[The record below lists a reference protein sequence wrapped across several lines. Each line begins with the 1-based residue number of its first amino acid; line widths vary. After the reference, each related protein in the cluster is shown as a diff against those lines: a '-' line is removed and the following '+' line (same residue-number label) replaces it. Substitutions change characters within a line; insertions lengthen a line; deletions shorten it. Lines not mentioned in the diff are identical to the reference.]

1 MQPLCWHKSKTSGIS
16 SYIYSVQFFIK
27 ELGPT
32 RRYELT
38 IFCRCKMCNSSD
50 SSKMLQ
56 MNGPVHDVNGSSS
69 EEEDDEESVEESELT
84 AVSLDVDFPSTKNCW
99 GSGSDVWSTC
109 CNCLDWFDTWSASW
123 ICWRS
128 VLDLN
133 STSEE
138 RSKKDGQSKEP
149 VGMMKCLCGNG
160 CCPPHACCVIGRRPC
175 LVSVTIV
182 LCSHSW

>member
-1 MQPLCWHKSKTSGIS
+1 MHLHMQADHWKWKLMTQWCKTSFSNHSANLLLAYVKI
-16 SYIYSVQFFIK
+16 IWNFIRYSVQFFIK

-38 IFCRCKMCNSSD
+38 IFCRCKMCNSS
-50 SSKMLQ
+50 KMIQ
-56 MNGPVHDVNGSSS
+56 NGPVHDVYGSSS
-69 EEEDDEESVEESELT
+69 KEEDEESVEESGRR
-84 AVSLDVDFPSTKNCW
+84 AVSLDVDFPSTKDCR

-109 CNCLDWFDTWSASW
+109 CDCLDWFDTWSASC

-149 VGMMKCLCGNG
+149 VGMMKCLL
-160 CCPPHACCVIGRRPC
+160 R
-175 LVSVTIV
+175 
-182 LCSHSW
+182 